1 MKFLNAKQRADLEN
15 TMRLLVQR
23 VRSARVLV
31 GKRQVGHINHGLLLF
46 AGFRGGDTE
55 SDISYLC
62 EKICHL
68 RVFNDGLGKMNR
80 SVVDIDGE
88 VLVVSQFTLYGDCRR
103 GRRPSFQ
110 EAASPQE
117 ARVLYDG
124 FVCGLRDGG
133 VRVSTG
139 EFQAAMD
146 VELVN
151 DGPVTLML
159 DSDHRREA

>member
-1 MKFLNAKQRADLEN
+1 
-15 TMRLLVQR
+15 MRLLVQR

-31 GKRQVGHINHGLLLF
+31 GKRQVGRINHGLLLF
-46 AGFRGGDTE
+46 VGFREGDRE

-68 RVFNDGLGKMNR
+68 RIFNDDLGKMNR
-80 SVVDIDGE
+80 SIEDIDGE

-124 FVCGLRDGG
+124 FVGGLRDGG

-159 DSDHRREA
+159 DSDHRSES